1 MKILTNIYTQGAS
14 ALLVAYRPPLRGHT
28 NQAGGHPPGRQ
39 GSKLNN
45 QRHGGTLIY
54 FFLLAGLD

>member
-1 MKILTNIYTQGAS
+1 MYVRLMKILTNIYTQGAS

-45 QRHGGTLIY
+45 QRHGGTLI
-54 FFLLAGLD
+54 